1 MAGNK
6 GSKIFDLQ
14 NVKVNRSTETDIWKE
29 MDVFPLKSTFHYF
42 SEFYIKIRPDRS
54 QKVHLA
60 FELFSAFEKGLL
72 WIY

>member
-1 MAGNK
+1 MKLSHTYFFRDMAGNK

-42 SEFYIKIRPDRS
+42 LEFYIKIRPDKS
-54 QKVHLA
+54 
-60 FELFSAFEKGLL
+60 
-72 WIY
+72 